1 MGYLTPSRFKC
12 EAVANCRLELPS
24 ISKIFAPC
32 RHKGLAEVLAVDWR
46 VDIQPVI
53 RLVCVGLDYI
63 TLRIGM
69 DSSKVHLFT
78 HTTKVLTLH
87 SEEAIVCIYD

>member
-24 ISKIFAPC
+24 IRKVFALRCHEEPT
-32 RHKGLAEVLAVDWR
+32 EILAVDWR

-53 RLVCVGLDYI
+53 RLVCVGLDYVA
-63 TLRIGM
+63 LRIGV
-69 DSSKVHLFT
+69 DSSKVHLST
-78 HTTKVLTLH
+78 HTTEVLTLH
-87 SEEAIVCIYD
+87 SEEAIMCIYD